1 MLHNSTAAVF
11 TEIAATPS
19 RKPDIQLHTL
29 RDDPCQRYYLYLPR
43 ITAGTRVFVTVHGIS
58 RNAEEHARLF
68 APFAERYGVVLVAPL
83 FPANRFTKYQQLGKA
98 GDGKRA
104 DQALHQI
111 LSEVGTLTGAA
122 IDRLYLF
129 GFSGGGQF
137 AHRYAMAYPERVA
150 RFVVGAA
157 GWYTFPDSTLKYP
170 RGIRRRR
177 DLPDLRLEPERFLK
191 VPGSVVVGERDIKAG
206 SALNKAPRVAEQ
218 QGHNRVGR
226 AQRWAEAMTA
236 AAHERGLGT
245 RYAMRI
251 LPRCGHSFRRGM
263 RRGLGEYVFEYLF
276 GASDGEH

>member
-11 TEIAATPS
+11 TEIAVTPS

-43 ITAGTRVFVTVHGIS
+43 ITAGARVFVTVHGIS

-129 GFSGGGQF
+129 GFSGGGNSRT
-137 AHRYAMAYPERVA
+137 ATPWPILSA
-150 RFVVGAA
+150 
-157 GWYTFPDSTLKYP
+157 W
-170 RGIRRRR
+170 R
-177 DLPDLRLEPERFLK
+177 DL
-191 VPGSVVVGERDIKAG
+191 S
-206 SALNKAPRVAEQ
+206 SA
-218 QGHNRVGR
+218 
-226 AQRWAEAMTA
+226 
-236 AAHERGLGT
+236 
-245 RYAMRI
+245 
-251 LPRCGHSFRRGM
+251 RRGGIPS
-263 RRGLGEYVFEYLF
+263 RLHPQISAWYQ
-276 GASDGEH
+276 AAT